1 MASVRAHGP
10 TPKARS
16 TIRASPTMPPWRAN
30 IEITRDATRRLGR
43 VGLESPAFV
52 IEGDLAVA
60 GNAVEETVEG
70 ARQARF
76 QLADCGIG
84 FSRSRS
90 GKDGHRNDR
99 NRDCA
104 GPRRQF
110 AQVCDH
116 SQGSYWRVLPR
127 CGWCW
132 RRWVFGAPRDGV
144 DSTIIG
150 SGASSW
156 WSSRHHSPHGGEPVS
171 VVARAESHLLAVEV
185 DEAVVGDGVLVGAAP
200 EVSDDVGG
208 AGERRF
214 SILPIIS
221 SSRCATR
228 TIRYSDKRPLCF
240 ARKPTKVSSV
250 HKDGPTSNLPNVGDA
265 GQHATSLSFV
275 ACQRRPRFRKT
286 DKFPNPVRLL
296 RWGAAMMVDVCSA
309 WNASGASGPP

>member
-1 MASVRAHGP
+1 MQHGGSVGSVSSRQPSSSKATWRLRGTPSRKRSKAPDRRAFNWP
-10 TPKARS
+10 TAESGSAGVDQAKTVIVTIAIEAAPVQDANSHRS
-16 TIRASPTMPPWRAN
+16 AIIP
-30 IEITRDATRRLGR
+30 
-43 VGLESPAFV
+43 
-52 IEGDLAVA
+52 
-60 GNAVEETVEG
+60 
-70 ARQARF
+70 
-76 QLADCGIG
+76 
-84 FSRSRS
+84 
-90 GKDGHRNDR
+90 
-99 NRDCA
+99 
-104 GPRRQF
+104 
-110 AQVCDH
+110 
-116 SQGSYWRVLPR
+116 QGSYWRVLPR

-185 DEAVVGDGVLVGAAP
+185 DAAVVGDGALVGAAP
-200 EVSDDVGG
+200 EVSDDIGG

-240 ARKPTKVSSV
+240 ARRPTTVSSA
-250 HKDGPTSNLPNVGDA
+250 HKDGSTSNLPNVGDA
-265 GQHATSLSFV
+265 RQHATSLSFV